1 MGKEILNQKD
11 LIKKWEEEKEENDK
25 DLEDIRIADVVK
37 GDLHST
43 DPSEKNGIDD
53 DEYVQSFY

>member
-1 MGKEILNQKD
+1 MGEKIFNQKD
-11 LIKKWEEEKEENDK
+11 LIKKREEEKEENDK

-43 DPSEKNGIDD
+43 DPSEKDGIDD